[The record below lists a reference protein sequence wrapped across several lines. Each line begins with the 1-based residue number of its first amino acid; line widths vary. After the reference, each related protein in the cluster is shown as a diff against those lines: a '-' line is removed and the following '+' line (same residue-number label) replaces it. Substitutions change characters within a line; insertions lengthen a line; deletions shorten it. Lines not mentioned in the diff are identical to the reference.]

1 MMMPIAHL
9 IVLGPD
15 IVSVFVKVFVP
26 DHGTEL
32 TSQYSVPLS
41 HTIIFIQFDGDV
53 TEYLTVTVLP
63 LMVVVTDPE

>member
-1 MMMPIAHL
+1 M
-9 IVLGPD
+9 VEGPD
-15 IVSVFVKVFVP
+15 IVSVFVKVLVP

-41 HTIIFIQFDGDV
+41 QTLTFIQFDGAV
-53 TEYLTVTVLP
+53 TEYFTVTVFP